1 MLQNTRP
8 HPIQGLI
15 LCPTTSNGLQ
25 DESCAPTHAGK
36 SAAFMLQNDQPM
48 VIQGLILDPITSDGL
63 QDESCAPTHVIMRR
77 SGALHDASIV

>member
-1 MLQNTRP
+1 MLQTDQP
-8 HPIQGLI
+8 MVIQGLI
-15 LCPTTSNGLQ
+15 LDPTTSDVLQ

-77 SGALHDASIV
+77 SGALHDASTV